1 MAAAAAQGDRAGGAG
16 PRSHAPPGAVAPCA
30 PLGKGTAP
38 PPPRPGLRGPM
49 TTDAVRHPPKNR
61 PASVTLGDPVSALG
75 LTELW
80 AFGVRKG
87 GCMCN
92 RGCRSCMHACGCHS
106 QTVVCKRGVCT
117 RGAAWTVHVGVC
129 ALSCAFCAGVSTR
142 VAASGSVASEIAR
155 NPDIQ
160 RCFAEV
166 QYSAWLCLRVNECEC
181 LECAW
186 GSVCAGVWYE
196 SPCRGQKLEI

>member
-1 MAAAAAQGDRAGGAG
+1 MDACAIEGAG
-16 PRSHAPPGAVAPCA
+16 PVCTPVVAIRRRSCA
-30 PLGKGTAP
+30 SGEC
-38 PPPRPGLRGPM
+38 
-49 TTDAVRHPPKNR
+49 
-61 PASVTLGDPVSALG
+61 ALG
-75 LTELW
+75 ELLGLCMW
-80 AFGVRKG
+80 ECVR
-87 GCMCN
+87 
-92 RGCRSCMHACGCHS
+92 
-106 QTVVCKRGVCT
+106 
-117 RGAAWTVHVGVC
+117 C
-129 ALSCAFCAGVSTR
+129 ACAFCAGVSTR